1 MALIPQQLGKRWKKS
16 CKKWFEINNMTSN
29 PESQNECW
37 FGKIKYLRNSELEI
51 SIQEN
56 VETH

>member
-1 MALIPQQLGKRWKKS
+1 
-16 CKKWFEINNMTSN
+16 MTSN